1 MVMTPEDIM
10 LSFLGFG
17 ATGDLGPLTGYTN
30 KRGKL
35 VWFLKAPPTC
45 PPRPWQISQRNTFRL
60 IAMAWNG
67 LSSAARKQWHL
78 AEVRGHLNITGY
90 NLFTWWSITGDDA
103 IIHTIEHQTGTNL
116 IS

>member
-17 ATGDLGPLTGYTN
+17 ATGDLGPLTVYTN

-45 PPRPWQISQRNTFRL
+45 PPRP
-60 IAMAWNG
+60 
-67 LSSAARKQWHL
+67 
-78 AEVRGHLNITGY
+78 
-90 NLFTWWSITGDDA
+90 
-103 IIHTIEHQTGTNL
+103 
-116 IS
+116 